1 MNGTLA
7 DILLLVISAS
17 LANAFRTSLMACR
30 YSRECLNSRNVA
42 PAKAVAVPSE
52 PAIVIE
58 KEFAYI
64 SGSEIPRF
72 AVEISSPD
80 ALSSLRF

>member
-1 MNGTLA
+1 MNGALA

-17 LANAFRTSLMACR
+17 VENALLTSFTARR
-30 YSRECLNSRNVA
+30 YSRGCFNSRNVA
-42 PAKAVAVPSE
+42 PANAVAVPSE

-64 SGSEIPRF
+64 SGSDIPLL
-72 AVEISSPD
+72 AISESSFD
-80 ALSSLRF
+80 ADSSLRF